1 MAHPLRT
8 WRTLALV
15 GAGSLALAACGS
27 NGSSNAASS
36 APPSAGSG
44 SSAAATGGDQA
55 DGTLTIGSALPQTGS
70 LQSLGPPE
78 FAGIKLALSEINNAG
93 GVLGKPVKY
102 IEGDSGDTTQDIAN
116 PTVDRLLSQ
125 KVDAIIGAA
134 SSGVSKNIIDKIVNA
149 GVVEFS
155 PANTAPDFTDYP
167 DKGLY
172 FRTAPS
178 DVLQGRVL
186 GETILADGNTSV
198 GILAK
203 QDPYGVG
210 LAANIQKAMEAGGG
224 SLSPAQ
230 PVYYPEGQK
239 NFSSVV
245 NAVKAADPDAIAILG
260 FDESASV
267 VQALQ
272 AAGIGQGKKQ
282 LYFVDGNLT
291 SSTLAKLPKGTLDG
305 ARGTQP
311 ALDLSADFRKKLVD
325 VYGPLTSFSY
335 APESYDAV
343 TTIALAATVAKSD
356 AGAAIAK
363 ALPDVTRGGTKCT
376 SFATCN
382 DLLKKG
388 TTDIDYDGA
397 SGPIEFSDK
406 GDPTQASIGV
416 YTFDAS
422 NKYDGGKT
430 EFVTGKLTDQ

>member
-1 MAHPLRT
+1 MAQPSRT
-8 WRTLALV
+8 WRTLAVV
-15 GAGSLALAACGS
+15 GAGALALAACGS
-27 NGSSNAASS
+27 NDSAGTAAPSSSSSSSAGSS
-36 APPSAGSG
+36 AP
-44 SSAAATGGDQA
+44 TGGDTA
-55 DGTLTIGSALPQTGS
+55 DGVLTIGSVLPQTGS
-70 LQSLGPPE
+70 LQTLGPPE
-78 FAGIKLALSEINNAG
+78 FAGIKLALTEINNAG
-93 GVLGKPVKY
+93 GVLGKPVAY

-149 GVVEFS
+149 GVIQFS

-186 GETILADGNTSV
+186 GETILADGFTSV

-210 LAANIQKAMEAGGG
+210 LAANIKKAIEAGGG
-224 SLSPAQ
+224 SVTPGE
-230 PVYYPEGQK
+230 PVYYPEGEK
-239 NFSSVV
+239 NFTSYV
-245 NAVKAADPDAIAILG
+245 NAIKAADPEAIVVLG

-272 AAGIGQGKKQ
+272 AAGIGQGTKQ

-291 SSTLAKLPKGTLDG
+291 STNLAALPPGTLDG

-311 ALDLSADFRKKLVD
+311 ALDLSADLRQKLVSA
-325 VYGPLTSFSY
+325 YGPLTSFSY

-356 AGAAIAK
+356 AGADIAK

-376 SFATCN
+376 SFVTCT

-416 YTFDAS
+416 YTFDAA

-430 EFVTGKLTDQ
+430 EFVTGKLDS

>member
-1 MAHPLRT
+1 MATPQRT
-8 WRTLALV
+8 WRTLALI
-15 GAGSLALAACGS
+15 GAGTVALAACGG
-27 NGSSNAASS
+27 GSETSSSSASSS
-36 APPSAGSG
+36 APAGG
-44 SSAAATGGDQA
+44 SSAAAANTA
-55 DGTLTIGSALPQTGS
+55 DGTLTIGSVLPQTGS

-78 FAGIKLALSEINNAG
+78 FAGIKLALKEINESG
-93 GVLGKPVKY
+93 GVLGKPVAY
-102 IEGDSGDTTQDIAN
+102 VEGDSGDTTQDIAN

-125 KVDAIIGAA
+125 KVDGIVGAA

-149 GVVEFS
+149 GVIEFS

-186 GETILADGNTSV
+186 GETILADGFTTV

-210 LAANIQKAMEAGGG
+210 LAENIKKAMEAGGG
-224 SLSPAQ
+224 SLSPAE
-230 PVYYPEGQK
+230 PVFYPEGQK

-245 NAVKAADPDAIAILG
+245 NAVKAADPEAIVILG
-260 FDESASV
+260 FDESAAV
-267 VQALQ
+267 VQALET
-272 AAGIGQGKKQ
+272 AGIGQSKKQ

-305 ARGTQP
+305 SRGTQP
-311 ALDLSADFRKKLVD
+311 ALDLSADFRKKLVAA
-325 VYGPLTSFSY
+325 YGPLDSFSY

-343 TTIALAATVAKSD
+343 VTMALAATVAKSD
-356 AGAAIAK
+356 AGVEMAK
-363 ALPDVTRGGTKCT
+363 VLPDITRSGTKCT
-376 SFATCN
+376 SFTSCN

-406 GDPTQASIGV
+406 GDPTEASIGV
-416 YTFDAS
+416 YTFDAD

-430 EFVTGKLTDQ
+430 EFVTGKLDK